1 MRERVVDRMRGD
13 SSFANKRGSMINQL
27 AERTRMAALSMS
39 PGHLVDKLLDWLEEL
54 RGAMA
59 LAEIN
64 GMASNEA
71 RTRVR
76 FD

>member
-1 MRERVVDRMRGD
+1 MRGD
-13 SSFANKRGSMINQL
+13 SSFSNERGSMINQL
-27 AERTRMAALSMS
+27 AERMRVAALSMS
-39 PGHLVDKLLDWLEEL
+39 PAHLIDKLLDWLEEL

-64 GMASNEA
+64 GLGRNEA
-71 RTRVR
+71 RTR